1 MGGRDAGPAPE
12 ARAGMIPAL
21 RPGDGPTSLTTEYL
35 AELRL
40 RGFEGDIAQGHADRT
55 VFATDNSIYQLP
67 PQAIVFPRNELD
79 VVRVAKLAHEPR
91 FQGIAFSPRGGGTGT
106 NGQSLTSG
114 IAVDLSRHMNAILEV
129 NAVEGWARDVT
140 EDIAEAV

>member
-21 RPGDGPTSLTTEYL
+21 RPADGPTPLTTEYL

-40 RGFEGDIAQGHADRT
+40 RGFEGDVTQAYADRT
-55 VFATDNSIYQLP
+55 VFATDNSIYQVP

-79 VVRVAKLAHEPR
+79 VVRVAKLANEPR
-91 FQGIAFSPRGGGTGT
+91 FSAVTFSPRGGGTGT
-106 NGQSLTSG
+106 NGQSLTS
-114 IAVDLSRHMNAILEV
+114 
-129 NAVEGWARDVT
+129 
-140 EDIAEAV
+140 